1 MSKQSESG
9 QQRQQKEEE
18 KVQQLHLLDGHLG
31 GLEAIA
37 EEEHDGGDS
46 VDEKVSVGEKSLV
59 EYS

>member
-1 MSKQSESG
+1 MSKQSESS

-18 KVQQLHLLDGHLG
+18 KVHLLDGHLG

-37 EEEHDGGDS
+37 EEEHDGWDS